1 MPKLGPI
8 KRKNLIR
15 CLKQLG
21 WEGPFSGGKH
31 QFMSKGNLIL
41 RVPNPYKKDIGKEL
55 LIRILR
61 QAKIGKE
68 EWEGVQC
75 DGSQGPHRKGWPF
88 WVKSMVPHR
97 SAVGYFNLCRHGS
110 FNVMAGVLTC
120 HPRSAVGC

>member
-1 MPKLGPI
+1 MLKLGPI

-41 RVPNPYKKDIGKEL
+41 RVSNPYKKDIVKEL

-68 EWEGVQC
+68 EWEGV
-75 DGSQGPHRKGWPF
+75 
-88 WVKSMVPHR
+88 
-97 SAVGYFNLCRHGS
+97 
-110 FNVMAGVLTC
+110 
-120 HPRSAVGC
+120 